1 MALPES
7 THIMAMNR
15 RRFIVAGAATGAA
28 LATTGAATA
37 AFAQDDLPTV
47 TVGSKDFTESIILA
61 HISADLLENAGY
73 EVERQVNLGGT
84 LVAHE
89 SLVNGEIDTYV
100 EYTGTGL
107 LAILGMELPE
117 VDTATASP
125 AATPDG
131 VQTNPLAQEVYDIVA
146 AEYPEQFGV
155 EWLMPWGFNNTYALA
170 MRRAHAEELGV
181 TTISELVEHAD
192 DLTIG
197 APQETLVRED
207 GIPGLEATYGIE
219 FGDTVGIDPGLMY
232 SAVANEDV
240 DVITA
245 FSTDGRINALDLV
258 LLEDD
263 KNFYPPYFA
272 APVVRQELLEQSPDV
287 RDVLNQLAGRLDD
300 AKMTEMNYQADEEG
314 VETSEVARQFLINE
328 GLIED

>member
-1 MALPES
+1 
-7 THIMAMNR
+7 MNLSR
-15 RRFIVAGAATGAA
+15 RKFIVSGAVTGAAIAATG
-28 LATTGAATA
+28 TTA
-37 AFAQDDLPTV
+37 AVFAQDDRPTV

-61 HISADLLENAGY
+61 HVCADLLENAGY

-89 SLVNGEIDTYV
+89 SLVNGEIDAYV

-117 VDTATASP
+117 VDGQSATP
-125 AATPDG
+125 AATPDGG

-146 AEYPEQFGV
+146 SEYPDRFGL
-155 EWLMPWGFNNTYALA
+155 EWLEPWGINNTYALA
-170 MRRAHAEELGV
+170 MRRAHAEELGI
-181 TTISELVEHAD
+181 TTISELVEYSG

-207 GIPGLEATYGIE
+207 GIPGLEATYGLD
-219 FGDTVGIDPGLMY
+219 FGDTVGLDPGLMY
-232 SAVANEDV
+232 SAVANENV

-245 FSTDGRINALDLV
+245 FATDGRIAALDLV

-263 KNFYPPYFA
+263 LNFYPPYFA
-272 APVVRQELLEQSPDV
+272 APVVRQELLEQSPEV
-287 RDVLNQLAGRLDD
+287 RDVLNQVAGRLDD
-300 AKMTEMNYQADEEG
+300 ATMTEMNYQADEEG
-314 VETSEVARQFLINE
+314 METSDVARQFLIDQ
-328 GLIED
+328 GLIDG

>member
-1 MALPES
+1 M
-7 THIMAMNR
+7 TMNR
-15 RRFIVAGAATGAA
+15 RNFIISGAATGAA
-28 LATTGAATA
+28 LATAATA
-37 AFAQDDLPTV
+37 PAVFAQDDRPTV

-61 HISADLLENAGY
+61 HICADLLEGAGY

-107 LAILGMELPE
+107 LAILGQELPE
-117 VDTATASP
+117 VDAEAASP
-125 AATPDG
+125 AATPAEG
-131 VQTNPLAQEVYDIVA
+131 GAMSNPLAQEVYDIVA
-146 AEYPEQFGV
+146 SEYPEQFGL
-155 EWLMPWGFNNTYALA
+155 EWLKPWGFNNTYALA
-170 MRRAHAEELGV
+170 MRRDQAEELGV
-181 TTISELVEHAD
+181 TTISGLAEHAG

-207 GIPGLEATYGIE
+207 GIPGLEATYDME
-219 FGDTVGIDPGLMY
+219 FGDVVGLDPGLMY
-232 SAVANEDV
+232 SAVDNGDV

-245 FSTDGRINALDLV
+245 FSTDGRIAGMDLV

-263 KNFYPPYFA
+263 KHFYPPYFA

-287 RDVLNQLAGRLDD
+287 RDALNQLAGKLDD
-300 AKMTEMNYQADEEG
+300 ATMTQMNYQADEEG
-314 VETSEVARQFLINE
+314 MEAQDVAHQFLVDA
-328 GLIED
+328 GLIEG